1 MFIQVSGGR
10 FAVEL
15 KGTIG
20 VSKTE
25 NTGEYKLSCMYDN
38 RCTSIL
44 AVFDNEMEA
53 RQELNYILDR
63 YDKGDRL
70 YIINK

>member
-1 MFIQVSGGR
+1 MFIQASGGR

-20 VSKTE
+20 VSKME

-38 RCTSIL
+38 GRTSIL